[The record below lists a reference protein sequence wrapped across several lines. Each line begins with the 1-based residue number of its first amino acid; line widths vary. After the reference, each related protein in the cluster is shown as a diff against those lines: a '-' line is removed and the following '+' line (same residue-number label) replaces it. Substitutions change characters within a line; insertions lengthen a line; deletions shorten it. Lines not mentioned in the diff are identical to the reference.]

1 MNHTPTI
8 IGRTYKYHGSRQTTF
23 IVKAIQG
30 HTIEFECGHKVTD
43 AVFSDMWDV
52 EARNYNY
59 VMANRSSF
67 N

>member
-1 MNHTPTI
+1 MNHLKEI
-8 IGRTYKYHGSRQTTF
+8 IGRAYKYHGSCQTTF
-23 IVKAIQG
+23 IVKAING

-59 VMANRSSF
+59 ALLNWPIF
-67 N
+67 